1 MKKPG
6 FTLVEIL
13 IVVILFGLL
22 SGIILETY
30 TTITKVAFRMEQDK
44 ELAQETLI
52 LSQVLQNISEEAT
65 IDYEKY
71 HDLKENNWIT
81 DKLYL
86 TGWNRT
92 GMQISSTWTCESV
105 DKLYNENYRQEQL
118 QSEQNEGE
126 KPDFSSCA
134 LLLTREWSQKAIP
147 LISTWKIMQSKIT
160 FKIIP
165 YDSNANLLKDVQYD
179 HNTEEEIKQKNKL
192 WKPWFWILGAVYSK
206 FYDPQKRS
214 NSSILPLQHF
224 FTLQGK
230 TPSIYEITTE
240 NDDA

>member
-1 MKKPG
+1 MKKSG

-13 IVVILFGLL
+13 IVVVLFGLL

-65 IDYEKY
+65 IDYHKYQEKEI
-71 HDLKENNWIT
+71 DLQGMNGIT
-81 DKLYL
+81 NTLYL

-92 GMQISSTWTCESV
+92 GTQISSTWTCKSASE
-105 DKLYNENYRQEQL
+105 LYNENYRQDQL
-118 QSEQNEGE
+118 QKE
-126 KPDFSSCA
+126 KSDFSSCA

-147 LISTWKIMQSKIT
+147 LISTWKIMQSEIT

-165 YDSNANLLKDVQYD
+165 YDSNANLLYN
-179 HNTEEEIKQKNKL
+179 NTNKEIKNKL

-230 TPSIYEITTE
+230 TPSIYEIITE